1 MSKDN
6 IHWFELEMR
15 NYRRYDEYK
24 FLDENEG
31 MNVKLILTAIIEKV
45 CLIIIIITNPAIND
59 LHALSILS
67 LLLILKY
74 NILDPA
80 LGIYFATPYSLL
92 HIL

>member
-1 MSKDN
+1 MFKDN

-15 NYRRYDEYK
+15 NYRRYYEYK
-24 FLDENEG
+24 FIDENEG
-31 MNVKLILTAIIEKV
+31 MNVKLILSAMIEKV
-45 CLIIIIITNPAIND
+45 CLIIITNPAIND

-80 LGIYFATPYSLL
+80 LGIYYATPYSLL
-92 HIL
+92 HILQ